1 MYLTLTAI
9 WDLRQGRL
17 QKALATRF
25 GVNRRFIA
33 VRMERYGL
41 LSPEAKPR

>member
-1 MYLTLTAI
+1 MES
-9 WDLRQGRL
+9 L

-25 GVNRRFIA
+25 GVNRRFIQ

-41 LSPEAKPR
+41 LRQEARMR